1 MFLFM
6 FLQLQATLVGHHTH
20 TVHLT
25 LSVVQKD
32 LRVGE
37 VAAESGRQRV
47 LDWEAL
53 VVTPPVV
60 LDASICQLRGVK
72 VDKT

>member
-1 MFLFM
+1 M
-6 FLQLQATLVGHHTH
+6 
-20 TVHLT
+20 VHLT

-32 LRVGE
+32 LRVCE
-37 VAAESGRQRV
+37 VAAESGRKKV

-53 VVTPPVV
+53 VVAPPVV

-72 VDKT
+72 VDKA